1 MDKYIERSLRI
12 IKGNLE
18 TDNNSFKHAVKE
30 LSNRAEEL
38 QNVFNEVKNKGLS
51 MKDID
56 LELYNEMND
65 ILLTL
70 ALYVDYDEK

>member
-1 MDKYIERSLRI
+1 MDKYIERSLKI
-12 IKGNLE
+12 VKGDIE
-18 TDNNSFKHAVKE
+18 TDENSFKHAVKE
-30 LSNRAEEL
+30 LSNRADEL
-38 QNVFNEVKNKGLS
+38 QNVFNEVRNKGLS

-56 LELYNEMND
+56 LELYNERNS